1 MKKENTKEK
10 IVKKNKEKISI
21 IVPCYNEEDSLPIF
35 YEEITKIA
43 KEMKEQDFEFLFV
56 NDGSKD
62 NTLKI
67 LKELAKKDERVRF
80 ISFSRNFGKEGGMY
94 AGLENA
100 TGDYI
105 AIMDADMQ
113 DPPEMIKTMYKDIK
127 EEEYDCVGLCSP
139 NHRDYGLVRKFFTN
153 CWYKLIGKISSTPQV
168 PGARDFRLMK
178 RKMVDAIVNMKEY
191 NRYSKGIFSFV
202 GFNTKWI
209 EYETPE
215 RVAGTSKFSFWKLF
229 KYALE
234 GILAFSTAPLV
245 IAAIIGLIFCLIA
258 FVLVIVIIIKTLAF
272 GDPVSGWPSLA
283 CMIMFV
289 SGVQL
294 FFLGVFGMYM
304 SKLYL
309 EVKKRPIYITSETEK
324 DVKEEKND

>member
-1 MKKENTKEK
+1 MT
-10 IVKKNKEKISI
+10 KEKISI

-35 YEEITKIA
+35 YKEINKISKELEEVN
-43 KEMKEQDFEFLFV
+43 FEFLFI

-62 NTLKI
+62 KTLDI
-67 LKELAKKDERVRF
+67 LKDLARKDDRVRF

-100 TGDYI
+100 TGDYV

-113 DPPEMIKTMYKDIK
+113 DPPSMIKTMYHDIK
-127 EEEYDCVGLCSP
+127 EEGYDCVALYSP
-139 NHRDYGLVRKFFTN
+139 QHIGYSKTRLFFTN

-178 RKMVDAIVNMKEY
+178 RKMVDAIVGMREY

-209 EYETPE
+209 EYNAPD
-215 RVAGTSKFSFWKLF
+215 RVAGTSKFNFKKLF
-229 KYALE
+229 LYALD
-234 GILAFSTAPLV
+234 GILAFSTTPLV
-245 IAAIIGLIFCLIA
+245 ISAIVGLIFCLIA
-258 FVLVIVIIIKTLAF
+258 FIALIVIIVKTLAF
-272 GDPVSGWPSLA
+272 GDPVGGWPSLA
-283 CMIMFV
+283 CIIIFA
-289 SGVQL
+289 SGIQL
-294 FFLGVFGMYM
+294 FFLGIIGMYIAKM
-304 SKLYL
+304 YL

-324 DVKEEKND
+324 DLKDEK